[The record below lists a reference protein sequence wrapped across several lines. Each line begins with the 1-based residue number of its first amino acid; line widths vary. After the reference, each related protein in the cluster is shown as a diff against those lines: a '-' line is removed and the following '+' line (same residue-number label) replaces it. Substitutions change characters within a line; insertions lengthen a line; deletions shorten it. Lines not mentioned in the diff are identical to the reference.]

1 MPVNNPSFYM
11 KFDHNRNESLSYVTL
26 STEKS
31 KGEIPSDDK
40 IILRLKLKM
49 TDGAYLWARGT
60 NPGDGNIAEELVSRV
75 DEVFVVAANR
85 CDLMLKLGS
94 TGKKVELQLQPDE
107 TRMYV
112 GGYFSFSR
120 TIEPRDVEH
129 LASWRPGEDVCVN
142 WIIQGYA
149 ALGTVKKLPGYD
161 IFPNIIAFSAE
172 NTTSHNEPKIS
183 PREFVDKMVV
193 PAGIGDRF
201 IAELALDMPRLMGT
215 TPNLPPGIS
224 ALKQDLQLLT
234 SNLKTAVASLRNAG
248 TSDDLR
254 AVMAHIR
261 TPLDS
266 ILTFQSKKD
275 LAKELYV
282 DTGIIRD
289 VDPNGAAEAA
299 QEIIEDIWVIFQ
311 KLHDIVSKGIHTTTK
326 QTKTRKSNLSF
337 QMKPVRANVEY
348 ALISALAASNTLVQ
362 LIELSIARK

>member
-1 MPVNNPSFYM
+1 MPVNNPLFYV
-11 KFDHNRNESLSYVTL
+11 KFDHNRSESLGYVAL
-26 STEKS
+26 DVEKS

-49 TDGAYLWARGT
+49 TDGAYLWARGI
-60 NPGDGNIAEELVSRV
+60 NPGDGNPAEELVTKV
-75 DEVFVVAANR
+75 DELLIMAANR
-85 CDLMLKLGS
+85 CELALKIGS
-94 TGKKVELQLQPDE
+94 TGQKIELQLQPDG
-107 TRMYV
+107 TRIYV

-120 TIEPRDVEH
+120 TIEPRDIEH
-129 LASWRPGEDVCVN
+129 LAAWRPGEDVYVN

-149 ALGTVKKLPGYD
+149 ALGTVKRLPGYD
-161 IFPNIIAFSAE
+161 VFPNIIAFTAE
-172 NTTSHNEPKIS
+172 NTMSRNEPKIS

-193 PAGIGDRF
+193 PAGLGDRF
-201 IAELALDMPRLMGT
+201 IAELALDMPQLLST
-215 TPNLPPGIS
+215 IPNLPPGIS
-224 ALKQDLQLLT
+224 ALKQDLPLLT
-234 SNLKTAVASLRNAG
+234 SNLKTAVASFRNAG
-248 TSDDLR
+248 TADDLR
-254 AVMAHIR
+254 AVLAHIR

-266 ILTFQSKKD
+266 ILTFQNKKD

-282 DTGIIRD
+282 DTGIIQD
-289 VDPNGAAEAA
+289 VDPNGATEAA

-348 ALISALAASNTLVQ
+348 ALISALAASNTLVK